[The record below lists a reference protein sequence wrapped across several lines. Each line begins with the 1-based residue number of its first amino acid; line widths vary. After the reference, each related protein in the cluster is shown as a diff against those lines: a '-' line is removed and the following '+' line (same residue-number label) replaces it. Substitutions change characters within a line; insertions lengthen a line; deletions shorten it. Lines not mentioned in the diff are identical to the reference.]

1 MDSIDVVQTMLKSD
15 PNEATFLGELFPFQ
29 QEDVERV
36 LTSKENHH
44 LIANEMGTGKTYE
57 AIAIDVQRRQAED
70 YVDSPT
76 LVIAPLSTISG
87 WKNHFEE
94 LTNLKI
100 CAIEPKKRD
109 RFLEELKE
117 YRASV
122 FICHWES
129 LRLMPELAGVGWWHV
144 IADEVHKAKNRKARQ
159 TVALKKIK
167 AKYKLGLSGTPIVN
181 RPDELWSILNW
192 MFPKEYRSYWRF
204 YNSYIEFEIGHPGGY
219 HIIKGTKNMEELRG
233 ITRPLLT
240 RRTKKEV
247 LKDLPEKYY
256 TPIEVPLSGKQR
268 RAYDQM
274 RKDMIAWIGENEGQP
289 LVAPVVI
296 SKLVRLQQ
304 LALAYGELE
313 DGEEFVLTT
322 PSAKLDVLKELLQPG
337 EKTVVFTQ
345 YVKMINLVEQ
355 ELQGLKIDTLHGG
368 TSNRGE
374 VIERFQEGD
383 TDVLLCSIGAGGVGI
398 TLTAASRVIFLD
410 RSWSPAMNLQA
421 EDRLHRIGQE
431 NAVQVVDLI
440 GQDTVDLGRM
450 QRLDQKWQWIRQLL
464 DK

>member
-1 MDSIDVVQTMLKSD
+1 MLS
-15 PNEATFLGELFPFQ
+15 EFLGDLFPFQ
-29 QEDVERV
+29 LEDVERIIE
-36 LTSKENHH
+36 SDDDHH

-57 AIAIDVQRRQAED
+57 AIAIDIQRRRTDD
-70 YVDSPT
+70 YIDSPT
-76 LVIAPLSTISG
+76 LVVAPLSTISG
-87 WKNHFEE
+87 WKKHFEE
-94 LTNLKI
+94 LTDLKI
-100 CAIEPKKRD
+100 CAIVPKNRSQ
-109 RFLEELKE
+109 FLDSLTNYEADV
-117 YRASV
+117 Y
-122 FICHWES
+122 ICHWES
-129 LRLMPELAGVGWWHV
+129 LRLIPELAEIGWWHV

-167 AKYKLGLSGTPIVN
+167 AKHKLGLSGTPIIN
-181 RPDELWSILNW
+181 RPDELWSLLNW
-192 MFPKEYRSYWRF
+192 MFPKDYRSYWRF
-204 YNSYIEFEIGHPGGY
+204 YNTFIEFEIGHPGGY
-219 HIIKGTKNMEELRG
+219 HIIKGTKNMEDLRE

-240 RRTKKEV
+240 RRTKSEV

-289 LVAPVVI
+289 LIAPVVI

-322 PSAKLDVLKELLQPG
+322 PSAKLEVLKELLQPG
-337 EKTVVFTQ
+337 QKTVVFTQ
-345 YVKMINLVEQ
+345 FVKMIKLVEQ
-355 ELQGLKIDTLHGG
+355 ELEGLKVDTLHGG
-368 TSNRGE
+368 ISNRGE

-398 TLTAASRVIFLD
+398 TLTAANKVIFLD
-410 RSWSPAMNLQA
+410 RSWSPATNLQA

-431 NAVQVVDLI
+431 NAVQVIDLI

>member
-1 MDSIDVVQTMLKSD
+1 MRLS
-15 PNEATFLGELFPFQ
+15 EFLGDLFPFQ
-29 QEDVERV
+29 LEDVERIIE
-36 LTSKENHH
+36 SDDDHH

-57 AIAIDVQRRQAED
+57 AIAIDIQRRRTDD
-70 YVDSPT
+70 YIDSPT
-76 LVIAPLSTISG
+76 LVVAPLSTISG
-87 WKNHFEE
+87 WKKHFEE
-94 LTNLKI
+94 LTDLKI
-100 CAIEPKKRD
+100 CAIVPKNRSQ
-109 RFLEELKE
+109 FLDSLTNYEADV
-117 YRASV
+117 Y
-122 FICHWES
+122 ICHWES
-129 LRLMPELAGVGWWHV
+129 LRLMPELAEIGWWHV

-167 AKYKLGLSGTPIVN
+167 AKHKLGLSGTPIIN
-181 RPDELWSILNW
+181 RPDELWSLLNW
-192 MFPKEYRSYWRF
+192 MFPKDYRSYWRF
-204 YNSYIEFEIGHPGGY
+204 YNTFIEFEIGHPGGY
-219 HIIKGTKNMEELRG
+219 HIIKGTKNMEDLRE

-240 RRTKKEV
+240 RRTKSEV

-289 LVAPVVI
+289 LIAPVVI

-322 PSAKLDVLKELLQPG
+322 PSAKLEVLKELLQPG
-337 EKTVVFTQ
+337 QKTVVFTQ
-345 YVKMINLVEQ
+345 FVKMIKLVEQ
-355 ELQGLKIDTLHGG
+355 ELEGLKVDTLHGG
-368 TSNRGE
+368 ISNRGE
-374 VIERFQEGD
+374 VIDRFQEGD

-398 TLTAASRVIFLD
+398 TLTAANKVIFLD
-410 RSWSPAMNLQA
+410 RSWSPATNLQA

-431 NAVQVVDLI
+431 NAVQVIDLI

>member
-1 MDSIDVVQTMLKSD
+1 MNYKFKTE
-15 PNEATFLGELFPFQ
+15 PYEHQ
-29 QEDVERV
+29 QEVFDA
-36 LTSKENHH
+36 SWKKENYA
-44 LIANEMGTGKTYE
+44 LFLEMGTGKTYE
-57 AIAIDVQRRQAED
+57 AIAIDIQRRRTDD
-70 YVDSPT
+70 YIDSPT
-76 LVIAPLSTISG
+76 LVVAPLSTISG
-87 WKNHFEE
+87 WKKHFEE
-94 LTNLKI
+94 LTDLKI
-100 CAIEPKKRD
+100 CAIVPKNRSQ
-109 RFLEELKE
+109 FLDSLTNYEADV
-117 YRASV
+117 Y
-122 FICHWES
+122 ICHWES
-129 LRLMPELAGVGWWHV
+129 LRLMPELAEIGWWHV

-167 AKYKLGLSGTPIVN
+167 AKHKLGLSGTPIIN
-181 RPDELWSILNW
+181 RPDELWSLLNW
-192 MFPKEYRSYWRF
+192 MFPKDYRSYWRF
-204 YNSYIEFEIGHPGGY
+204 YNTFIEFEIGHPGGY
-219 HIIKGTKNMEELRG
+219 HIIKGTKNMEDLRE

-240 RRTKKEV
+240 RRTKSEV

-289 LVAPVVI
+289 LIAPVVI

-322 PSAKLDVLKELLQPG
+322 PSAKLEVLKELLQPG
-337 EKTVVFTQ
+337 QKTVVFTQ
-345 YVKMINLVEQ
+345 FVKMIKLVEQ
-355 ELQGLKIDTLHGG
+355 ELEGLKVDTLHGG
-368 TSNRGE
+368 ISNRGE
-374 VIERFQEGD
+374 VIDRFQEVD

-398 TLTAASRVIFLD
+398 TLTAANKVIFLD
-410 RSWSPAMNLQA
+410 RSWSPATNLQA

-431 NAVQVVDLI
+431 NAVQVIDLI

>member
-1 MDSIDVVQTMLKSD
+1 MRLS
-15 PNEATFLGELFPFQ
+15 EFLGDLFPFQ
-29 QEDVERV
+29 FEDVERIIE
-36 LTSKENHH
+36 SDDDHH

-57 AIAIDVQRRQAED
+57 AIAIDIQRRRTDD
-70 YVDSPT
+70 YIDSPT
-76 LVIAPLSTISG
+76 LVVAPLSTISG
-87 WKNHFEE
+87 WKKHFEE
-94 LTNLKI
+94 LTDLKI
-100 CAIEPKKRD
+100 CAIVPKNRSQ
-109 RFLEELKE
+109 FLDSLTNYEADV
-117 YRASV
+117 Y
-122 FICHWES
+122 ICHWES
-129 LRLMPELAGVGWWHV
+129 LRLMPELAEIGWWHV

-167 AKYKLGLSGTPIVN
+167 AKHKLGLSGTPIIN
-181 RPDELWSILNW
+181 RPDELWSLLNW
-192 MFPKEYRSYWRF
+192 MFPKDYRSYWRF
-204 YNSYIEFEIGHPGGY
+204 YNTFIEFEIGHPGGY
-219 HIIKGTKNMEELRG
+219 HIIKGTKNMEDLRE

-240 RRTKKEV
+240 RRTKSEV

-256 TPIEVPLSGKQR
+256 TPIEVPLCGKQR

-289 LVAPVVI
+289 LIAPVVI

-322 PSAKLDVLKELLQPG
+322 PSAKLEVLKELLQPG
-337 EKTVVFTQ
+337 QKTVVFTQ
-345 YVKMINLVEQ
+345 FVKMIKLVEQ
-355 ELQGLKIDTLHGG
+355 ELEGLKVDTLHGG
-368 TSNRGE
+368 ISNRGE
-374 VIERFQEGD
+374 VIDRFQEGD

-398 TLTAASRVIFLD
+398 TLTAANKVIFLD
-410 RSWSPAMNLQA
+410 RSWSPATNLQA

-431 NAVQVVDLI
+431 NAVQVIDLI